1 MNRILLCFALLLLM
15 GCAESKKESPTVIL
29 AGEIINPTSDY
40 VILYRGDVI
49 VDSARLDNSNR
60 FLIRLDSVHEGLH
73 HFYHKP
79 ELQYVYLEK
88 GDSMQMR
95 LNTLNF
101 DESLIFSGRGDAL
114 NNFMLEI
121 FLANEQ
127 EEEYVASIYGLT
139 PIEFKQKI
147 DSLRNTKEESL
158 QDIADESGISEQA
171 YELAR
176 ASIEYSSYIPMEA
189 YPFYHKKRSGD
200 DKIPELPENFYDYRR
215 QVNFE
220 NEGFIYLRPYYNFM
234 KYHLG
239 NLAYMNCRRECDTE
253 NEKFRNQ
260 LHYNQ
265 HKMVL
270 VDSLV
275 KQPELRD
282 NLFRSVAV
290 DYLLKHDSE
299 QNIKVFM
306 DGFHR
311 LSGNNKHRS
320 EIDSLYVG
328 IKRMQPDK
336 ELPDLMVY
344 NVDGEPVSLKQISSD
359 KQVVFYFWSG
369 MEPGHL
375 KIISKH
381 IAGLKVKH
389 PDYQFVGINLR
400 TEQPRWK
407 MLLETNQLDKE
418 EQYWTD
424 NFEKVA
430 HTLIVYDPNKSIIA
444 KDGVIVNAFANVYSS
459 F

>member
-1 MNRILLCFALLLLM
+1 MNRLLLCITLLLLT
-15 GCAESKKESPTVIL
+15 GCAESKKESPGVFL
-29 AGEIINPTSDY
+29 AGEIINPTSKY
-40 VILYRGDVI
+40 VVLYRGDVI
-49 VDSARLDNSNR
+49 VDSARLDDSNR
-60 FLIRLDSVHEGLH
+60 FRIRLDSIHEGLH
-73 HFYHKP
+73 HFYHHP
-79 ELQYVYLEK
+79 ELQYVYLEM

-101 DESLIFSGRGDAL
+101 DESLIFSGRGEAL

-127 EEEYVASIYGLT
+127 EEEYVASIYGL
-139 PIEFKQKI
+139 PPEDFKQKI
-147 DSLRNTKEESL
+147 DSLRYLKEESL
-158 QDIADESGISEQA
+158 QDIADESGISDQA

-176 ASIEYSSYIPMEA
+176 ASIQYSSYISMEA
-189 YPFYHKKRSGD
+189 YPFYHKKRTGE
-200 DKIPELPENFYDYRR
+200 KTIPELPDNFYDYR
-215 QVNFE
+215 QEVNFE
-220 NEGFIYLRPYYNFM
+220 NEGLIYLRPYYNFM

-239 NLAYMNCRRECDTE
+239 NLAYMNCRKECETG
-253 NEKFRNQ
+253 NEEFRNQ
-260 LHYNQ
+260 LHFNQ
-265 HKMVL
+265 HKLVL

-299 QNIKVFM
+299 KNIKTFI
-306 DGFHR
+306 DEFHR

-328 IKRMQPDK
+328 IRRMQPDK

-344 NVDGEPVSLKQISSD
+344 NVDDEQVSLKQITSD

-375 KIISKH
+375 EMISEH
-381 IAGLKVKH
+381 IAELKVKH
-389 PDYQFVGINLR
+389 PEYKFVGINLR
-400 TEQPRWK
+400 TDRPRWK
-407 MLLETNQLDKE
+407 MLLETNQLDSD

-444 KDGVIVNAFANVYSS
+444 KDGIIVNAFANVYSS